1 MRDRKSYGQFC
12 ALARAMDHVGDRWTL
27 LLVRELLL
35 GPARYGELSAALPGL
50 ATNLLAER
58 LRQLVD
64 DGLVQ
69 RVGVA
74 YQLTP
79 RGRGLEA
86 VILELIRWGAAYMVT
101 GPGDDVVDERW
112 AWLAVRALL
121 EGASSDLPR
130 GEVTVRCGG
139 LEFAV
144 VVDENGRRVLPGARS
159 RPEATLTGP
168 LPALLA
174 AVFLGEWGDDVT
186 IDGDAAFA
194 RTVMTTGEPP
204 VPR

>member
-12 ALARAMDHVGDRWTL
+12 ALARALDHVGDRWTL

-58 LRQLVD
+58 LRQLRD
-64 DGLVQ
+64 DGIVQ
-69 RVGVA
+69 RVGIA
-74 YQLTP
+74 YALTP

-86 VILELIRWGAAYMVT
+86 VILELIRWGGAYMVT

-121 EGASSDLPR
+121 DGPSSELPR
-130 GEVTVRCGG
+130 GEVAVRCGG
-139 LEFAV
+139 LEFSV
-144 VVDENGRRVLPGARS
+144 VVDGNGRRVLPGVAR
-159 RPEATLTGP
+159 RPEATLTAP

-174 AVFLGEWGDDVT
+174 AVSSGQWGDDVT
-186 IDGDAAFA
+186 IEGDAAFA
-194 RTVMTTGEPP
+194 RTAMTTGEPP
-204 VPR
+204 GPR